1 MTNTTQAHAHDEDQP
16 LGRGGAWRRRWQK
29 MKTPAQVIA
38 GQLIGWAL
46 RTWLG

>member
-1 MTNTTQAHAHDEDQP
+1 MIDTTQAHAHDEDQP
-16 LGRGGAWRRRWQK
+16 RGGAWRRRWQK
-29 MKTPAQVIA
+29 MKTPVQVIA